1 MTVKT
6 SKLGG
11 TDWADGNVL
20 DGDDL
25 TDTFNYVAP
34 LIHTRDLTATTITS
48 TTATVVASATI
59 AASTFKRWF
68 DVTVLGRY
76 TGTTNSGG
84 SPGYGL
90 VSLYVNSSLIYSAG
104 GVPDGS
110 SVATQTDFSFTLPF
124 RNTLDSVT
132 LTSSNLVEVKAKRAG
147 TLSSGTATY
156 NGLIVRGV

>member
-34 LIHTRDLTATTITS
+34 LIHTRNLTTTTVTS
-48 TTATVVASATI
+48 TTVTVVASATI

-68 DVTVLGRY
+68 DVTVLGSY
-76 TGTTNSGG
+76 TGVVNSGG
-84 SPGYGL
+84 APGYGI
-90 VSLYVNSSLIYSAG
+90 VALYVNSSLIYQAG
-104 GVPDGS
+104 SMPNASGVYNQGEIG
-110 SVATQTDFSFTLPF
+110 FTIPF
-124 RNTLDSVT
+124 RDALDSVT
-132 LTSSNLVEVKAKRAG
+132 LTSSNLVEVKAWRAG
-147 TLSSGTATY
+147 SVAYGNANF